1 MLWQSAT
8 HTAPVLVCHRNH
20 MKHIGDAVLGKQKR
34 KAWRHADE
42 TGWLDGSD
50 GTDVWTRLLL
60 MSQELACRETPVS
73 CLFWSG
79 LLSWICLTC
88 MECHQTFISGIKI
101 CFMWSSY
108 HTHTQGNNL
117 RNGTPWLCSQVNSLN
132 PFFYEGAEIWFIK
145 CLIFILCTQTYLNV
159 IDDRVFF
166 GHGVTLPLRMTSSIN
181 APIGYRSLGNSLH
194 QGNITGQHKHQFI
207 MMSENIV

>member
-1 MLWQSAT
+1 MWCCLEEIKKKSLKTCTWNGLTWQ
-8 HTAPVLVCHRNH
+8 
-20 MKHIGDAVLGKQKR
+20 IGWDGCLDTPAVR
-34 KAWRHADE
+34 
-42 TGWLDGSD
+42 
-50 GTDVWTRLLL
+50 VLL

-101 CFMWSSY
+101 CFTWRSY
-108 HTHTQGNNL
+108 HTHTHTHTQGNNL
-117 RNGTPWLCSQVNSLN
+117 CIGTPWLCSRVNSLN

-145 CLIFILCTQTYLNV
+145 CLIFILCTHTYLTV

-166 GHGVTLPLRMTSSIN
+166 GHGVTLPPRMTSSIN

-207 MMSENIV
+207 MMSENTV